1 MTYLDL
7 RLSKILSEDCLEQAE
22 SIRKRSIRHDYKRSY
37 KQRLGQLLISL
48 GGRLAKG
55 ETNIA

>member
-1 MTYLDL
+1 MNYLDL
-7 RLSKILSEDCLEQAE
+7 RLSKALSEIRLEQAE
-22 SIRKRSIRHDYKRSY
+22 SIRKQSRSDDYKDSY

-55 ETNIA
+55 EANIA

>member
-7 RLSKILSEDCLEQAE
+7 RLSKILSEARLEQAE
-22 SIRKRSIRHDYKRSY
+22 SIRKRTRHDYERSY
-37 KQRLGQLLISL
+37 KQRLGKLLISL

-55 ETNIA
+55 EANIA